1 MLDLDETLVHSSFK
15 PVENPDITLPVE
27 IDGQVCIIYVLVRPL
42 VAQFLK
48 RMHKLYELVI
58 FTASLS
64 KYADPLMQQLDP
76 SNMCVYKLFR
86 EHCTYFNNAF
96 VKDLTR
102 LGRPMTDV
110 IILDNS
116 PVAYLFQ
123 PENAMPA
130 VSWYDDQT
138 DTELARVATLL
149 ERMAYEDDVRKVIRS
164 IIVNNKID
172 PRQEQLYLASTS
184 NVSHRR
190 DKSQRADRRTRPS
203 NFTGG
208 PIVTQNRI
216 QEAVHMDIRD
226 ARKDEKKQREVY
238 IPEENEQSQASNR
251 QSHNANATG
260 SSRNQA
266 AASHSRY
273 DSSDT
278 RQKHAAIIIEQ
289 INQRKRGNDM
299 KDDLEGIL
307 QNAQSSSPNAA
318 ANDSKTLIQKLQNSS
333 NEIKQAYDHHKQ

>member
-1 MLDLDETLVHSSFK
+1 
-15 PVENPDITLPVE
+15 
-27 IDGQVCIIYVLVRPL
+27 
-42 VAQFLK
+42 
-48 RMHKLYELVI
+48 
-58 FTASLS
+58 
-64 KYADPLMQQLDP
+64 
-76 SNMCVYKLFR
+76 
-86 EHCTYFNNAF
+86 
-96 VKDLTR
+96 
-102 LGRPMTDV
+102 
-110 IILDNS
+110 
-116 PVAYLFQ
+116 
-123 PENAMPA
+123 
-130 VSWYDDQT
+130 
-138 DTELARVATLL
+138 
-149 ERMAYEDDVRKVIRS
+149 
-164 IIVNNKID
+164 
-172 PRQEQLYLASTS
+172 
-184 NVSHRR
+184 
-190 DKSQRADRRTRPS
+190 
-203 NFTGG
+203 
-208 PIVTQNRI
+208 
-216 QEAVHMDIRD
+216 MDIRD